1 MNEVLIS
8 NEKERPSPQDAQ
20 RWIQN
25 KKKHQ
30 PGLVSEV
37 QLFGQCGD
45 GCLAVGGSALVYKF
59 SWCGIYSSHQHSN
72 ARLVEMISNFQ
83 IPLKLYRGIKKLA
96 MYKRREVV

>member
-1 MNEVLIS
+1 MNEVFIS

-45 GCLAVGGSALVYKF
+45 GCLAVG
-59 SWCGIYSSHQHSN
+59 
-72 ARLVEMISNFQ
+72 ARV
-83 IPLKLYRGIKKLA
+83 
-96 MYKRREVV
+96 